1 MIYSAQHL
9 RNSLEAF
16 KRDVIGLVKNQDRF
30 DLIVYKHSDELIDTF
45 TITQFG
51 ALQENFQFPTKYG
64 EVKYF
69 PNGKNMD
76 EMLENPFEF
85 DAFIKSFSLFS
96 RDY

>member
-1 MIYSAQHL
+1 MYSAQHL

-30 DLIVYKHSDELIDTF
+30 DLIVYKHSEDFIDTI

-51 ALQENFQFPTKYG
+51 ALQENFKFPSAYG

-69 PNGKNMD
+69 PKGKSMD
-76 EMLENPFEF
+76 EMLDNPFEW
-85 DAFIKSFSLFS
+85 AEFIKQFN
-96 RDY
+96 